1 MFSVRAVSVLFF
13 AMLLVGCAK
22 EAPKCSDP
30 ETLSAVRGIIVGQFG
45 TENPAAKL
53 SKKDRDEKIQIQNPR
68 AESFDEKIKKYSCEA
83 NLLIAFRPS
92 GESLQMP
99 IKYESQL
106 DDSKEHLVFIKNV
119 MQRDMFILA
128 VAFNTE
134 AASDAERQK
143 AGSVPAVVQ
152 SAAPATQQTAPPT
165 PTPVTPDQKATVD
178 TVEKSGICKSLDL
191 AVTADMR
198 ECISKKYAIAD
209 GELNDVYKQVMARLD
224 EVGKSTLRTQQRQWV
239 KDKEAK
245 CTAAGKEHE
254 GGTMQSV
261 VVGDCQVQMTE
272 KQVAFL
278 KAYK

>member
-1 MFSVRAVSVLFF
+1 MLSVRAVSVLLF
-13 AMLLVGCAK
+13 AMLLVGCAR

-45 TENPAAKL
+45 TENSAAKL

-68 AESFDEKIKKYSCEA
+68 AEGFNEKIKKYSCEA

-106 DDSKEHLVFIKNV
+106 DDSKEHLVVINNV
-119 MQRDMFILA
+119 MRRDMIILA
-128 VAFNTE
+128 AAFNAE
-134 AASDAERQK
+134 AGSDAERQK
-143 AGSVPAVVQ
+143 AASVPAVAQ
-152 SAAPATQQTAPPT
+152 PAAPAIQQAVSLT
-165 PTPVTPDQKATVD
+165 PTPAAPVQKVEMD
-178 TVEKSGICKSLDL
+178 TVEKSGVCKGLDL
-191 AVTADMR
+191 AITVEMR

-224 EVGKSTLRTQQRQWV
+224 DAGKSTLRTQQRQWV

-254 GGTMQSV
+254 GGTMQPV

-272 KQVAFL
+272 KQVAVL
-278 KAYK
+278 RAYK